1 MRKLKGTM
9 VIELTD
15 VNTQEVETITEENM
29 ITNLVNNMLGINPM
43 AVHYISAGEY
53 DNTLI
58 WNTDLLPICPNMI
71 GGILLFPSSITEDAD
86 NIYLSSNN
94 LPVAYA
100 SNDVNATANT
110 KRGSMNLTE
119 SMALTNGYKFVWEFT
134 PSQGNGAIAAIG
146 LTSKHGGANA
156 YGSEVND
163 TTGFLKIKRIGL
175 NSDMSSAMMDRVF
188 RAVEMDFQNNLVY
201 CIGFVE
207 STVIIWK
214 LRIPT
219 FDIGLNEKLNDSTL
233 SLLDTTVLNP
243 VTFHFYGSYIPYG
256 DFIDGRDGYWYGFAN
271 QANSSGSAT
280 MLWIKIRKSDL
291 SFTEG
296 TWTLSNV
303 TIPAIGSYKNSSGP
317 QRASRAVLRNGY
329 LYIPSYDNTGI
340 YKINIAN
347 NTDVNFI
354 SFGFTSAMRP
364 LGGSGSC
371 ENYLILIGDLIIG
384 WDFQIDINDNV
395 IQTAGTARLE
405 NIATPVFQYKHF
417 LFFWGGS
424 YTYQYR
430 LTYMLMPYLATIN
443 NLSQAVVKD
452 ANKTMKITYT
462 LTETTA

>member
-163 TTGFLKIKRIGL
+163 TTGFLKIK
-175 NSDMSSAMMDRVF
+175 
-188 RAVEMDFQNNLVY
+188 
-201 CIGFVE
+201 
-207 STVIIWK
+207 
-214 LRIPT
+214 
-219 FDIGLNEKLNDSTL
+219 
-233 SLLDTTVLNP
+233 
-243 VTFHFYGSYIPYG
+243 
-256 DFIDGRDGYWYGFAN
+256 
-271 QANSSGSAT
+271 
-280 MLWIKIRKSDL
+280 
-291 SFTEG
+291 
-296 TWTLSNV
+296 
-303 TIPAIGSYKNSSGP
+303 SGP
-317 QRASRAVLRNGY
+317 C
-329 LYIPSYDNTGI
+329 PSCRRDRRTPCGWSGPPCP
-340 YKINIAN
+340 A
-347 NTDVNFI
+347 TD
-354 SFGFTSAMRP
+354 
-364 LGGSGSC
+364 
-371 ENYLILIGDLIIG
+371 
-384 WDFQIDINDNV
+384 
-395 IQTAGTARLE
+395 TAGTARSGPRPE
-405 NIATPVFQYKHF
+405 
-417 LFFWGGS
+417 
-424 YTYQYR
+424 
-430 LTYMLMPYLATIN
+430 
-443 NLSQAVVKD
+443 
-452 ANKTMKITYT
+452 
-462 LTETTA
+462 